1 VVVCFVF
8 VFDHAR
14 KTRCCGR
21 VIFLQVRLAKVPVAE
36 ATRSVIRLTVRFHH
50 LSRRQN
56 MAQGTVKWFNSEK
69 GFGFISPDGGGA
81 DVFVHYSEIQSNGFR
96 SLEENQRVEF
106 EVGQG
111 TKGPQAQGVRAL

>member
-1 VVVCFVF
+1 
-8 VFDHAR
+8 
-14 KTRCCGR
+14 
-21 VIFLQVRLAKVPVAE
+21 VIFLQVRLAKVPVAGT
-36 ATRSVIRLTVRFHH
+36 TRSRIRLTVRFHH

-81 DVFVHYSEIQSNGFR
+81 GRLRGTTRR
-96 SLEENQRVEF
+96 SRATASAAWKEQRVEF

-111 TKGPQAQGVRAL
+111 TKAPRPRASAP